1 MSLEVVPLTLR
12 EAQAFVQQ
20 HHRHNKP
27 PHGCKFALGVRAA
40 GELVGVAVAG
50 RPVAR
55 AFDDGRTLE
64 VNRSC
69 TDGTPHVNSMMYGAI
84 WRAAKAMGYLR
95 CITYT
100 QANESGASLRAA
112 GWLRVKELE
121 PRGDWISSS
130 VKLRHLREPA
140 QASFIEDDRR
150 RTGDVPRVLWS
161 VGVAGPGA
169 STQTA
174 AADAPRNGAVA
185 DVPPQGGSQQIDG
198 DCLHEHA

>member
-27 PHGCKFALGVRAA
+27 PHGCKFALGVRAT
-40 GELVGVAVAG
+40 GDLVGVGVAG

-69 TDGTPHVNSMMYGAI
+69 TDGTKHANSMIYGAI
-84 WRAAKAMGYLR
+84 WRAARAMGYLR

-100 QANESGASLRAA
+100 QADESGASLRAA
-112 GWLRVKELE
+112 GWVRVKELE
-121 PRGDWISSS
+121 PRGDWIDSS
-130 VKLRHLREPA
+130 VKLKALREPA
-140 QASFIEDDRR
+140 QQTFINDERR
-150 RTGDVPRVLWS
+150 RTGDVPRVLWEI
-161 VGVAGPGA
+161 
-169 STQTA
+169 
-174 AADAPRNGAVA
+174 RR
-185 DVPPQGGSQQIDG
+185 
-198 DCLHEHA
+198 